1 MKLFDMFYI
10 QFIRKNRGK
19 RILLPDFWNSD
30 ADIML
35 SAVPDNRK
43 LEMCGVPKSGGGYHQ
58 RLEGCPPPHSG
69 YECDRPE
76 EKEWRVG
83 GGGFL
88 QATPDRRTW
97 SIKPTWRVK
106 KGGKQNV

>member
-1 MKLFDMFYI
+1 MMKLFDMFYI

-58 RLEGCPPPHSG
+58 RLEGCPPPIRGTSAIGPKKRSG
-69 YECDRPE
+69 ELE
-76 EKEWRVG
+76 AVG
-83 GGGFL
+83 FSRQHPTGGPG
-88 QATPDRRTW
+88 
-97 SIKPTWRVK
+97 V
-106 KGGKQNV
+106 